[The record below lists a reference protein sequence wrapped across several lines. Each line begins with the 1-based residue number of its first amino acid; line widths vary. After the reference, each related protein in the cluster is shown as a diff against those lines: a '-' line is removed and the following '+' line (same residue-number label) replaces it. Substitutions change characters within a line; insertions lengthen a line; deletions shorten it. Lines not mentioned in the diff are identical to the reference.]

1 MKKLNKEQA
10 LETIRNGGNIVVK
23 TSSRDTE
30 CVRTEDRLESLER
43 LFNMKAIEAFEL
55 YLPNDVKVDDNK
67 AIEVSLEEAMDLL
80 QKGEL
85 IYGVRDKEEEE
96 INNEAVLIS
105 FYRRAR
111 VSGKPVLIWKPD

>member
-10 LETIRNGGNIVVK
+10 LETIRNGKTIVVK

-30 CVRTEDRLESLER
+30 CVRTKDRLESLER

-55 YLPNDVKVDDNK
+55 YLPNDVKVDENK

-111 VSGKPVLIWKPD
+111 VSGKPVLIWKAD